1 MIESFFCVEN
11 VELVKLEIICYL
23 ILFDVIIW
31 FEFKEKSHL
40 EKRLKSGI
48 CVWMNTTYS
57 KRVRIERG
65 KFHAFDGN
73 YFEDLRKWFWKKR
86 KILGIRKILK
96 SLVKFKLRPLKDVFD
111 RVTHPACLGKRQ
123 TQHPDINREL
133 TILDPPPPFF
143 ISPNSIHH
151 LLSLSTA

>member
-31 FEFKEKSHL
+31 FEFKEKSYL
-40 EKRLKSGI
+40 ERRLKSGI

-57 KRVRIERG
+57 RRVRIERG

-73 YFEDLRKWFWKKR
+73 YFEDLRKWLWKKERTQNLPFNKGKEAFNKSMSKESEDFFIRQLFIWKTTIYR
-86 KILGIRKILK
+86 KYHYLNACKCKAKPLNC
-96 SLVKFKLRPLKDVFD
+96 SLVLAL
-111 RVTHPACLGKRQ
+111 
-123 TQHPDINREL
+123 
-133 TILDPPPPFF
+133 
-143 ISPNSIHH
+143 
-151 LLSLSTA
+151 